1 MEKYIINGTLYV
13 KRRPSVKKED
23 ILLRPN
29 FLIYNVKTGEDIIL
43 KSIKDLEQLPTPVID
58 SLRQQ
63 NVIGTEKTIIHDN
76 LGFYQIFSDGN
87 SIYMLGKENNQE
99 FRYQNLDELEKD
111 FISLEDFLNSGNY
124 IGRELNG
131 EHGTVELLYEFEGMY
146 LLGSISR
153 SFFITIGKDTKVM
166 SRYVIGNILPHYY
179 SKEEIY
185 QAIIQSYINKNNGG
199 ARR

>member
-23 ILLRPN
+23 ILLQPN
-29 FLIYNVKTGEDIIL
+29 FLIYNVKTGKDIIL
-43 KSIKDLEQLPTPVID
+43 KSIKDLEQLPPYVID
-58 SLRQQ
+58 VLRQQ
-63 NVIGTEKTIIHDN
+63 NVIGTEETIIRDN
-76 LGFYQIFSDGN
+76 LGFYQIFSDG
-87 SIYMLGKENNQE
+87 SFIYMLGRENNQE
-99 FRYQNLDELEKD
+99 FRYKSLDELEKD
-111 FISLEDFLNSGNY
+111 FISLEDFLDNGKY

-131 EHGTVELLYEFEGMY
+131 EHGTVELLYDLESMY

-153 SFFITIGKDTKVM
+153 SFFITIGKDTKIM
-166 SRYVIGNILPHYY
+166 SQYVIGNILPHYY

-185 QAIIQSYINKNNGG
+185 QAIIQTYINKNNGE

>member
-1 MEKYIINGTLYV
+1 MERYIINGSLYI

-23 ILLRPN
+23 KLLN
-29 FLIYNVKTGEDIIL
+29 QNTSIYNATTGKNIIL
-43 KSIKDLEQLPTPVID
+43 KSIKDLEQLPPQVINV
-58 SLRQQ
+58 LRQQ
-63 NVIGTEKTIIHDN
+63 KILGTEETIIHDN
-76 LGFYQIFSDGN
+76 LGFYQIFSDG
-87 SIYMLGKENNQE
+87 SSLYMLGRENNQT
-99 FRYQNLDELEKD
+99 FKYQSLDELEKD
-111 FISLEDFLNSGNY
+111 FISLEDFLNSGKY

-146 LLGSISR
+146 LLGSISS

-185 QAIIQSYINKNNGG
+185 QAIIQSYINKNNGE